1 MKEQKFSV
9 KSRWNSFR
17 YALKGL
23 NAIWKSEINFRIEI
37 LLCLGII
44 LTSLFIQLEIYD
56 WIALIIP
63 MSVLLIAELFNTA
76 LENSMDQ
83 FHPNFDPLIGQ
94 IKDIAAAAVLI
105 AAVSLMCIFGIL
117 MVKQLN

>member
-37 LLCLGII
+37 LICLGII
-44 LTSLFIQLEIYD
+44 LTALFIQLEIYD